1 MSTSASSILQER
13 IEDLVQVNEQLEEF
27 KKKAIIDIK
36 KLKSELVKALDE
48 LDECALN
55 NNKDSIVTSK
65 KIFNRIDKLEF
76 NIDKIKEQLDLLVY
90 EKQNN
95 KYEIRN
101 LSQLSGVNVSPSKID
116 LEEEKNYNK
125 ISPIP
130 LLPVNVNTKK
140 PSPVYSPSPIQLS
153 NPSAPIQ
160 QLPQVQSSQV
170 QPQQSSQVLP
180 QQSSQVLP
188 QQSSQVQPT
197 QPLPSTQVNNVN
209 DSKSPVSD
217 ADLEELN
224 DEIEELD
231 DTQVEDSLD
240 KKPVS
245 EVADEAQL
253 KKWAEKKNKNK
264 RRKFNKNKFKNPNN
278 PNRPP
283 A

>member
-48 LDECALN
+48 LDECALH
-55 NNKDSIVTSK
+55 NNKDSIATSK

-101 LSQLSGVNVSPSKID
+101 LSQLSGVNVSQSKID

-153 NPSAPIQ
+153 NPIAPIQ
-160 QLPQVQSSQV
+160 QQSSQILPPQSSQV
-170 QPQQSSQVLP
+170 TPQVPQQIQPL
-180 QQSSQVLP
+180 
-188 QQSSQVQPT
+188 VQPT
-197 QPLPSTQVNNVN
+197 QVLSQPQPPTQVNNVN
-209 DSKSPVSD
+209 DSKSPISD

-224 DEIEELD
+224 DEIEDLD
-231 DTQVEDSLD
+231 ENQVEDSLD

-253 KKWAEKKNKNK
+253 KRWAEKKNKKK
-264 RRKFNKNKFKNPNN
+264 RRFNKNKFKNPNI